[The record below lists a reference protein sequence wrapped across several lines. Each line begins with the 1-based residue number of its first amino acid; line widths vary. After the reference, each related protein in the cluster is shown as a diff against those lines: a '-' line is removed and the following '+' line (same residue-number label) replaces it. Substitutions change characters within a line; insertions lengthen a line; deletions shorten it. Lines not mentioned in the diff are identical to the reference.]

1 MLLIPLTMSYP
12 IPENEASRLEALRRY
27 ELLDTPS
34 EQSFDDFTQLASFI
48 CGTPI
53 ALMTLVDSDRQ
64 WFKSKVGLEV
74 SETPREQAFC
84 AHAILSSELML
95 VEDAC
100 EDERFADNPLV
111 TSAPGIRFYAGA
123 PLIDS
128 EGHALGSLCVIDR
141 RPRQLTEEQQKALSS
156 LARQVVVQ
164 CEFRRVSA
172 LLAAALAEVAVLRGI
187 LPICS
192 YCKNIRHDDGYWKSV
207 EHYIGTHSNAQLS
220 HGICPKCLEKHFP
233 GASAKR
239 IATDKT

>member
-128 EGHALGSLCVIDR
+128 EGHA
-141 RPRQLTEEQQKALSS
+141 P
-156 LARQVVVQ
+156 
-164 CEFRRVSA
+164 
-172 LLAAALAEVAVLRGI
+172 
-187 LPICS
+187 
-192 YCKNIRHDDGYWKSV
+192 
-207 EHYIGTHSNAQLS
+207 
-220 HGICPKCLEKHFP
+220 
-233 GASAKR
+233 
-239 IATDKT
+239 